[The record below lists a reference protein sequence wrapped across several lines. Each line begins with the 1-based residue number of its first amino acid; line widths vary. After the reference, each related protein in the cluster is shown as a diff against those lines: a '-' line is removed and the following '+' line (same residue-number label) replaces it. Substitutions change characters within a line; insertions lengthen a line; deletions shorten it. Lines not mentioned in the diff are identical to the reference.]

1 MRRLVVGSAGW
12 ALTPS
17 CPDIATC
24 LMMFCPVMLCS
35 IVGVELER
43 VLTTGLEVT
52 TVGAVRAVTE
62 MVPGA
67 VTVMAGR
74 GMLAAA
80 CVFTGIVTTWVIPLE
95 VVVVAGI
102 LMCVTMGERDW
113 VTMAGEAAD
122 GIAAEA
128 VTIRTCGIEGVE
140 GRVVFLTGGVVTVVT

>member
-1 MRRLVVGSAGW
+1 
-12 ALTPS
+12 
-17 CPDIATC
+17 
-24 LMMFCPVMLCS
+24 MMFCPVMLCS

-80 CVFTGIVTTWVIPLE
+80 CVFTGIVTTWGEKSNYNP
-95 VVVVAGI
+95 AGI
-102 LMCVTMGERDW
+102 VNQFHYYKP
-113 VTMAGEAAD
+113 AGHCAP
-122 GIAAEA
+122 
-128 VTIRTCGIEGVE
+128 T
-140 GRVVFLTGGVVTVVT
+140 